1 MHAAPHTKV
10 HVTRHEDTFVITV
23 RGEVDHDDE
32 EDFVEAWAAADRA
45 ALPTT
50 AVDLSQI
57 TFADSMLLNALL
69 DARRRHA
76 DSDRAFVLLGPLP
89 PPVHRLLTVSG
100 TLEHFAVADMSSGAY
115 PRDRAAAP
123 RDGRPDPDGRED
135 GHRE

>member
-1 MHAAPHTKV
+1 MHAAPDTKV

-23 RGEVDHDDE
+23 RGEVDHDDT

-76 DSDRAFVLLGPLP
+76 DSGRELVLLGPLP
-89 PPVHRLLTVSG
+89 PPVSRLLTVSG
-100 TLEHFAVADMSSGAY
+100 TLEHFAVADPG
-115 PRDRAAAP
+115 DGVAAP
-123 RDGRPDPDGRED
+123 PVARPDPDGRED
-135 GHRE
+135 DHRE

>member
-1 MHAAPHTKV
+1 M
-10 HVTRHEDTFVITV
+10 ITV
-23 RGEVDHDDE
+23 RGEVDHDDT

-76 DSDRAFVLLGPLP
+76 DSGRELVLLGPLP
-89 PPVHRLLTVSG
+89 PPVSRLLTVSG
-100 TLEHFAVADMSSGAY
+100 TLEHFAVADPG
-115 PRDRAAAP
+115 DGVAAP
-123 RDGRPDPDGRED
+123 PVARPDPDGRED
-135 GHRE
+135 DHRE

>member
-1 MHAAPHTKV
+1 M

-23 RGEVDHDDE
+23 RGEVDHDDA
-32 EDFVEAWAAADRA
+32 EDFAEAWAAADRA

-76 DSDRAFVLLGPLP
+76 ESDRELVLVGPLP
-89 PPVHRLLTVSG
+89 PPVSRLLTVSG
-100 TLEHFAVADMSSGAY
+100 TLEHFAIADAG
-115 PRDRAAAP
+115 PGHRDRADAP

>member
-1 MHAAPHTKV
+1 M

-23 RGEVDHDDE
+23 RGEVDHDDAE
-32 EDFVEAWAAADRA
+32 GFVEAWAAADRA

-76 DSDRAFVLLGPLP
+76 DSDREFVLLGPLP

-100 TLEHFAVADMSSGAY
+100 TLEHFAVADTGSGAD
-115 PRDRAAAP
+115 PRDRAAS